1 MKIKITLRGN
11 KEIYTDLTEDE
22 YQNLKDSLLEKAKMI
37 EIEDRV
43 INTSTILEIEAVAEQ
58 ELISKKF
65 RLEEPGLTEQKVRV
79 PGGWR
84 ALSQTKRLTE
94 LFAMLK
100 KAGKFKNFANYEEWQ
115 KAIYEK
121 RDPKFYQARSGR

>member
-37 EIEDRV
+37 EIENRI

-65 RLEEPGLTEQKVRV
+65 RLEGPGLTEQKVRV

-84 ALSQTKRLTE
+84 SLSQTKRLTE

-115 KAIYEK
+115 KAISGK